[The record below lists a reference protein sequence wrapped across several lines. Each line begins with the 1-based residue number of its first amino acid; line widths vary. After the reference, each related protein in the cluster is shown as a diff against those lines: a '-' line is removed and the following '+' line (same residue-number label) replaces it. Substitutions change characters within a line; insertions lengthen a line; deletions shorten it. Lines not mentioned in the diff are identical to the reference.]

1 MARRDQPY
9 LPLYVQDFL
18 TDEKLN
24 ECSASSTGVYI
35 RLMCILHKQDE
46 YGVILLKQKNKQTSD
61 PIKNFAIKL
70 TRMMPYDVGL
80 IYDALVELVEEDVI
94 SIEGDDRL
102 YQKRMVRDGQLSEV
116 RASAGKKGGTASA
129 FAKSEKFAKANR
141 QANNQANAE
150 SESDS
155 EVEAATEN
163 EQKSLSQQRFDEF
176 WSIYPNKKSKKTAQK
191 AWDKIKMTQPLFEQI
206 MTAVRR
212 QKDSRDWKREN
223 GRYIPHP
230 ATWLNGGCWEDE
242 ITDTPAQ
249 KGYRTDR
256 DGYQIGPTGVRLRP
270 EDKDDHLLD
279 GIL

>member
-70 TRMMPYDVGL
+70 TRLMPYDMGQ
-80 IYDALVELVEEDVI
+80 IYDALVELIEEDVI
-94 SIEGDDRL
+94 SLDGDDRL

-129 FAKSEKFAKANR
+129 FAKSEKFAQAKPQANR
-141 QANNQANAE
+141 QANA
-150 SESDS
+150 ESDS
-155 EVEAATEN
+155 EIEAATEN

-212 QKDSRDWKREN
+212 QRDSRDWQREN

-242 ITDTPAQ
+242 ITDTPA
-249 KGYRTDR
+249 KNGYRTDR
-256 DGYQIGPTGVRLRP
+256 DGYQIGPTGVRLLP
-270 EDKDDHLLD
+270 EDRDDHLLD